1 MRVATVAFA
10 VLLTLAWCTAA
21 NAATTKVMTRNLYLG
36 ADVGVALKQ
45 LPDMPAAAQFMWEQ
59 VQATDI
65 TRRAPLFAAEAAR
78 ERPDVIGLQEAT
90 TWSCSTGLGGN
101 RRVVFDFTRD
111 FLAATTAAGTP
122 YVIAAAD
129 GRTATN
135 PGFSLG
141 PIPFLTRIHDPQT
154 FQPLFG
160 TDDADCGLQTMDALL
175 VRADLASDVLAA
187 GTFDYPTETA
197 LAPLVLVVPR
207 GFAWADIRIGGTP
220 VRFVTTH
227 LESFWAPGEVP
238 RAALQAAELVR
249 TLEPTSMPL
258 VAMGDFNSDPRDPR
272 DPSDNPAG
280 QPEASTTCPEQVGS
294 DARCSAYWTMRD
306 AGYVDA
312 GPDAADPRNFT
323 WGTSA
328 LLAGPDLARLPAA
341 LRTGNR
347 FGFTDRFDFTF
358 VRNGARTIDAHL
370 IGHTWPEGP
379 DLWDCDAPGQVRN
392 AALAAT
398 ALGLPRPSTT
408 QCLPTD
414 HAGIVATIALPAST
428 AIDAPLPSR
437 TSARPLSTT
446 IALIAIGVIAAGLVA
461 YSAIALLLLVPFA
474 VVIVVDRRR
483 RRT

>member
-1 MRVATVAFA
+1 MRLASLAFVA
-10 VLLTLAWCTAA
+10 LLTLTWCATASA
-21 NAATTKVMTRNLYLG
+21 TTTKVMTRNLYLG

-90 TWSCSTGLGGN
+90 TWSCSTGFGGN

-122 YVIAAAD
+122 YVIAAAN

-160 TDDADCGLQTMDALL
+160 TDDADCGLQTSDALL
-175 VRADLASDVLAA
+175 VRADLAADVLAA

-207 GFAWADIRIGGTP
+207 GFAWADIRIDGTP

-227 LESFWAPGEVP
+227 LESFWAPDEVP

-272 DPSDNPAG
+272 NPLDNPAG
-280 QPEASTTCPEQVGS
+280 QPEASATCPEQVGG
-294 DARCSAYWTMRD
+294 DARCSAYWTMLD

-323 WGTSA
+323 WGASA
-328 LLAGPDLARLPAA
+328 LLAGPDLVRLPAA
-341 LRTGNR
+341 LRKGNR
-347 FGFTDRFDFTF
+347 YGFTDRFDFTF
-358 VRNGARTIDAHL
+358 VRNGARTIDARL

-398 ALGLPRPSTT
+398 ALGLQRPSTT
-408 QCLPTD
+408 RCLPTD

-437 TSARPLSTT
+437 TSTRPLGTT
-446 IALIAIGVIAAGLVA
+446 IALIAIGAIAAGLVA
-461 YSAIALLLLVPFA
+461 HVAIALLLLVPFV